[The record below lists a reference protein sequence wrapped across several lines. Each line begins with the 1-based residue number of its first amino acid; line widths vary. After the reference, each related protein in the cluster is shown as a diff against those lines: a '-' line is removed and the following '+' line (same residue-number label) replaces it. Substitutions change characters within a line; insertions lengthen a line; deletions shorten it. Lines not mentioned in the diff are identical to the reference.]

1 MICAIGDIHGCYDPL
16 KALINWLQ
24 ENIKKHC
31 RQFEYIFIGDYI
43 DRGPSSREVLDYLID
58 FDEKKTLLMGNHEDM
73 LLMFHYGSEKY
84 KVNGNFWLT
93 ENNGGL
99 KTIKAL
105 DPSTELDRLVIAE
118 TGGHVASRKYIRNN
132 GEFRLESKYENFFNG
147 LKYACVRTIKTK
159 DGEREVLFSHSM
171 PNQTVPVDEI
181 LNCSSFEAFHTMR
194 KHYHLQTK
202 ETNLWNRKFLTEP
215 FEKYIIVH
223 GHTPTFYAEHF
234 MGSISDPDNIPGYS
248 EKAIEESSVLLTTN
262 KSDGAVLQ
270 IDIDTGLVYGKKLSA
285 LLLPE
290 TESERM
296 LFTGP
301 ERLPGAVSFNLVSG
315 YHGDY
320 IENDFSLN
328 DYLDF

>member
-1 MICAIGDIHGCYDPL
+1 
-16 KALINWLQ
+16 
-24 ENIKKHC
+24 
-31 RQFEYIFIGDYI
+31 
-43 DRGPSSREVLDYLID
+43 
-58 FDEKKTLLMGNHEDM
+58 
-73 LLMFHYGSEKY
+73 
-84 KVNGNFWLT
+84 
-93 ENNGGL
+93 
-99 KTIKAL
+99 
-105 DPSTELDRLVIAE
+105 
-118 TGGHVASRKYIRNN
+118 
-132 GEFRLESKYENFFNG
+132 
-147 LKYACVRTIKTK
+147 
-159 DGEREVLFSHSM
+159 
-171 PNQTVPVDEI
+171 
-181 LNCSSFEAFHTMR
+181 
-194 KHYHLQTK
+194 
-202 ETNLWNRKFLTEP
+202 
-215 FEKYIIVH
+215 
-223 GHTPTFYAEHF
+223 